1 MRRVLILLLV
11 LLTLSA
17 CAAPAK
23 VEEKE
28 PSAPPLQEAPEQP
41 APAEI
46 SPEKEVPV
54 EEVPSEDHVLLTL
67 DAPLADGRTLTLEAV
82 GKRVDEYSVGVR
94 EVRVYDGDA
103 LIQTILSRE
112 VIEDFWGDSDGGIVS
127 EYTQCWNAEDSMTAA
142 DMNFDGNTDLGLFAF
157 SPNNTIPFYFWTW
170 DPEAEQYRYAFTLQG
185 PAVRPEAQEA
195 TAEYKSGS
203 AGSQWITEVYKP
215 DKNGDLYLVRVER
228 DTCDFEPEPPSYLDF
243 DRGWA
248 HEIWLPPQ
256 EAEPIRPDEGHGIL
270 EEEFVLIYRE
280 VPVYEADET
289 NPGSGEGTVSHFTEI
304 WELKDGELQLTSRE
318 EYTHENHQ

>member
-1 MRRVLILLLV
+1 MRRMLILLLV
-11 LLTLSA
+11 LLMLPA
-17 CAAPAK
+17 CDAPAEVEAEDAPPPLEAPAAPAP
-23 VEEKE
+23 VET
-28 PSAPPLQEAPEQP
+28 PPEE
-41 APAEI
+41 
-46 SPEKEVPV
+46 EVSV
-54 EEVPSEDHVLLTL
+54 EEVPSEDHVLLAL
-67 DAPLADGRTLTLEAV
+67 DAPLADGRTLRLEAV

-112 VIEDFWGDSDGGIVS
+112 AIEDSWG
-127 EYTQCWNAEDSMTAA
+127 
-142 DMNFDGNTDLGLFAF
+142 DGNTDLGLFAF

-228 DTCDFEPEPPSYLDF
+228 DTCDFEPKPPSYLDF

-256 EAEPIRPDEGHGIL
+256 EADPIRPDEGHGIL

-289 NPGSGEGTVSHFTEI
+289 NPGSGESAVSHFTEI